1 MKFRDILKSASTNLM
16 RNKGRTV
23 LTIIAIFIGAF
34 TIALTTGVNIGVNDY
49 IDKQVGSV
57 GGANQLFIQPKM
69 EMNVG
74 NGTEPS
80 KYNPEKKTSTIQQQ
94 SMLAEKDI
102 EKIKKISDVTSVEP
116 MKSVAIDYIKGA
128 DKHKYVFSATSA
140 LDEMTID
147 LAAGRKVSQTSQDFE
162 INLSPEY
169 VKALGYT
176 SSKAAVGETVQLGIS
191 SSLKGQEQ
199 VIEAKIVGVRNAS
212 VIQNGLSLMN
222 KALIDKVVSINQ
234 ADLPEHLKNQYAM
247 IIAEVKKDSTP
258 EQIKDIKKDLD
269 KAGYLATTVEDEI
282 GMIRN
287 IINAIT
293 GVLTMF
299 GAIALLAASFGI
311 INTLYMSVQE
321 RTREI
326 IERSKEIGLMKAM
339 GLSNG
344 KVFTIFSV
352 EAALIGFF
360 GSILGILG
368 AVGVGNL
375 VNRLATDSFLK
386 ALTGFKLIQ
395 FSLPSSLT
403 IILVIMFIAFLA
415 GTLPAR
421 RAAKLDPI
429 ESLRYE

>member
-49 IDKQVGSV
+49 IDIQVGSV

-69 EMNVG
+69 EMKGG

-326 IERSKEIGLMKAM
+326 GLMKAM

-403 IILVIMFIAFLA
+403 IILVIMFIAFIA

>member
-1 MKFRDILKSASTNLM
+1 
-16 RNKGRTV
+16 
-23 LTIIAIFIGAF
+23 
-34 TIALTTGVNIGVNDY
+34 
-49 IDKQVGSV
+49 
-57 GGANQLFIQPKM
+57 
-69 EMNVG
+69 
-74 NGTEPS
+74 
-80 KYNPEKKTSTIQQQ
+80 
-94 SMLAEKDI
+94 
-102 EKIKKISDVTSVEP
+102 
-116 MKSVAIDYIKGA
+116 
-128 DKHKYVFSATSA
+128 
-140 LDEMTID
+140 
-147 LAAGRKVSQTSQDFE
+147 
-162 INLSPEY
+162 
-169 VKALGYT
+169 

-326 IERSKEIGLMKAM
+326 GLMKAM

>member
-80 KYNPEKKTSTIQQQ
+80 KYNSGKKTSTIQQQ

-326 IERSKEIGLMKAM
+326 GLMKAM

>member
-102 EKIKKISDVTSVEP
+102 EKIKK
-116 MKSVAIDYIKGA
+116 IDYIKGA

-326 IERSKEIGLMKAM
+326 GLMKAM

>member
-74 NGTEPS
+74 NETEPS
-80 KYNPEKKTSTIQQQ
+80 RYNPEKKTSTIQQQ

-326 IERSKEIGLMKAM
+326 GLMKAM

>member
-16 RNKGRTV
+16 RNKDRTV

-74 NGTEPS
+74 NETEPS

-326 IERSKEIGLMKAM
+326 GLMKAM

>member
-80 KYNPEKKTSTIQQQ
+80 KYNSEKKTSTIQQQ

-128 DKHKYVFSATSA
+128 DKYKYVFSATSA

-326 IERSKEIGLMKAM
+326 GLMKAM

>member
-74 NGTEPS
+74 NETEPS

-326 IERSKEIGLMKAM
+326 GLMKAM

>member
-80 KYNPEKKTSTIQQQ
+80 KYNTEKKTSTIQQQ

-128 DKHKYVFSATSA
+128 DKNKYVFSATSA

-326 IERSKEIGLMKAM
+326 GLMKAM

>member
-1 MKFRDILKSASTNLM
+1 MLVTEQNQ
-16 RNKGRTV
+16 
-23 LTIIAIFIGAF
+23 
-34 TIALTTGVNIGVNDY
+34 VNI
-49 IDKQVGSV
+49 
-57 GGANQLFIQPKM
+57 IQR
-69 EMNVG
+69 
-74 NGTEPS
+74 
-80 KYNPEKKTSTIQQQ
+80 KKTSTIQQQ

-128 DKHKYVFSATSA
+128 DKNKYVFSATSA

-326 IERSKEIGLMKAM
+326 GLMKAM

>member
-69 EMNVG
+69 EMNAG

-326 IERSKEIGLMKAM
+326 GLMKAM

>member
-74 NGTEPS
+74 NVTEPS

-176 SSKAAVGETVQLGIS
+176 SSKATVGETVQLGIS

-326 IERSKEIGLMKAM
+326 GLMKAM

>member
-128 DKHKYVFSATSA
+128 DKNKYVFSATSA

-191 SSLKGQEQ
+191 SS
-199 VIEAKIVGVRNAS
+199 
-212 VIQNGLSLMN
+212 
-222 KALIDKVVSINQ
+222 
-234 ADLPEHLKNQYAM
+234 LKNQYAM

-321 RTREI
+321 RTR
-326 IERSKEIGLMKAM
+326 EIGLMKAM

>member
-191 SSLKGQEQ
+191 SSLKGQAQ

-321 RTREI
+321 RAR
-326 IERSKEIGLMKAM
+326 EIGLMKAM